1 MTLAHWY
8 QKIVDKNSA
17 TLNLP
22 DARETQI
29 ALDADHKTICKFS
42 SPDDENYKHVSAN
55 IVHLANSATKAFSE
69 RSLKGDLNTPESM
82 TLTQEPGPSICRS
95 ISEP

>member
-1 MTLAHWY
+1 VILAHRY

-17 TLNLP
+17 TLDLS

-42 SPDDENYKHVSAN
+42 SPDDENYKLVSAN
-55 IVHLANSATKAFSE
+55 IVHLANSATEAFSE
-69 RSLKGDLNTPESM
+69 RSQKGLSAPESM
-82 TLTQEPGPSICRS
+82 TLTQEPEPTICKS
-95 ISEP
+95 ISEL